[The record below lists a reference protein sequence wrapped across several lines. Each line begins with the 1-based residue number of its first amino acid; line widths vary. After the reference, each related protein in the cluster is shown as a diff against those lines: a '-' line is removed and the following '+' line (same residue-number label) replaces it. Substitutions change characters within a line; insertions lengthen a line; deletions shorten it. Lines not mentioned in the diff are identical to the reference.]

1 MTNWC
6 ASPGSARR
14 ERYPDGVPENVRK
27 LIEHELAIIK
37 DLEYEAYF
45 LTVRDIMEFAREEKG
60 ILCQGRGSAA
70 NSAVCYCLRITD
82 VDPEEGDLLF
92 ERFISRERNEPPDID
107 VDFEHER
114 REEVMQYVFEK
125 YGYDHAGIAATVITY
140 RSRSAAREVGK
151 AFGLSEDAVGALAN
165 NVWGWSSNSVDGA
178 DARRAGLDPEE
189 RRIAQVL
196 EMSREIIGFPRHL
209 SQHVGGFLITRSRLD
224 EVVPVLHS
232 AMDGRNIIE
241 WDKDDLDALEDAED
255 RRAGARHADGAE
267 ERLRPA
273 RERITARRSTSPR
286 SRRRSRRSTT

>member
-1 MTNWC
+1 M
-6 ASPGSARR
+6 A
-14 ERYPDGVPENVRK
+14 
-27 LIEHELAIIK
+27 
-37 DLEYEAYF
+37 
-45 LTVRDIMEFAREEKG
+45 FARDKG

-82 VDPEEGDLLF
+82 VDPKRGDLLF
-92 ERFISRERNEPPDID
+92 ERFISRDRNEPPDID

-114 REEVMQYVFEK
+114 REEVMQHVFQT

-151 AFGLSEDAVGALAN
+151 AFGLSEDAVGALAG
-165 NVWGWSSNSVDGA
+165 NVWGWSNAGVDGA

-224 EVVPVLHS
+224 EVVPILHS

-241 WDKDDLDALEDAED
+241 WDKDDLDALKMLKIDVLALGMLTALKKGFDLLEAAL
-255 RRAGARHADGAE
+255 RRE
-267 ERLRPA
+267 F
-273 RERITARRSTSPR
+273 SVSPR
-286 SRRRSRRSTT
+286 SPRRSRRSTT